1 MIGTDGFAGRR
12 GCSDDQRFRDG
23 HERPR
28 PVPFVTHT
36 PPGLDFARIGISGV
50 RLGAL
55 FEAVPLAI
63 AVFDADLRLASAN
76 ARYAELTGV
85 PPTVPTKVSI
95 YDAFP
100 NALADLTDQIDSALR
115 GGAASAAK
123 AVRVPFQHRGGR
135 RLIETTFVAL
145 IEESGGRGILFAGND
160 VSEREE
166 LRETLSRNVAQ
177 LESIFDVIP
186 DSVRVFDTE
195 GRTVRS
201 NTQAL
206 QDHPS
211 GQPSTL
217 RELWQL
223 DRPRTIDGTSLFVHE
238 HPTARALR
246 GERVRG
252 ETLAVRRGA
261 DGSPVII
268 EVNSNPLYDEH
279 GKIRGAVAVE
289 RDVTVKTQL
298 AKALEAEAK
307 RTAELYERVSTEAE
321 RLERMV
327 QERTQELLALQE
339 ARSRER
345 RLAAVGQL
353 AAGVMHDVNNALNP
367 IMAAAYLLEANAEN
381 PVAVRDYAVRIA
393 KAAETGAATAARVG
407 RFIRQEPLN
416 SERDETVDLSIACDE
431 VVAMTRPLWAERAR
445 GGTIHLE
452 RNLAEGAMV
461 RGIAGELREA
471 LLNLVQNALDA
482 MTGGGT
488 LGMVTKVTE
497 GQVILEVSDSGIGMS
512 DEVRERAFE
521 PFFTTKGRLGTGLGL
536 AEVYG
541 IVKRHRGQAEID
553 SAPGLGT
560 TIRLIF
566 PRSALQPIIE
576 VKPEKGARTARKVLL
591 VEDHDDSREFMQA
604 LLESDGHRVDTSTG
618 IQQAKDMLGTATP
631 PYEVLV
637 TDIGLADGSGWDLIA
652 FARERWP
659 SMRIG
664 VVTGWE
670 PRAGTAADGVGDFIL
685 RKPVRTSE
693 LLAQVAGER

>member
-1 MIGTDGFAGRR
+1 VTDP
-12 GCSDDQRFRDG
+12 S
-23 HERPR
+23 
-28 PVPFVTHT
+28 V
-36 PPGLDFARIGISGV
+36 GLDFTRIGISGV
-50 RLGAL
+50 RFEAL

-63 AVFDADLRLASAN
+63 AIFDGEQRLVNAN
-76 ARYAELTGV
+76 ARYRELTDV
-85 PPTVPTKVSI
+85 NASAKVSI

-100 NALADLTDQIDSALR
+100 NALADLTDQIDAALH
-115 GGAASAAK
+115 GEPIAP
-123 AVRVPFQHRGGR
+123 VRVPFQHRGGR
-135 RLIETTFVAL
+135 RLIETTFAQL
-145 IEESGGRGILFAGND
+145 TEGGGGRGILFAGND

-201 NTQAL
+201 NTQAM
-206 QDHPS
+206 QDHPA

-223 DRPRTIDGTSLFVHE
+223 DRPRTVEGTSLFMHE

-261 DGSPVII
+261 DASPVII

-279 GKIRGAVAVE
+279 GKIRGAVTVE
-289 RDVTVKTQL
+289 RDVTVKTEL
-298 AKALEAEAK
+298 AKALEEEAR

-327 QERTQELLALQE
+327 QERTAELLALQE

-381 PVAVRDYAVRIA
+381 PDAVRDYAQRIG

-407 RFIRQEPLN
+407 RFIRQEPLQA
-416 SERDETVDLSIACDE
+416 EREELVDLSIVCDE

-445 GGTIHLE
+445 GGTVHLDRE
-452 RNLAEGAMV
+452 LTEPGTAMI
-461 RGIAGELREA
+461 RGITGELREA

-482 MTGGGT
+482 MAGGGT
-488 LGMVTKVTE
+488 LGMRTTVTDA
-497 GQVILEVSDSGIGMS
+497 EVRLDIRDSGIGMS
-512 DEVRERAFE
+512 AEVRERAFE
-521 PFFTTKGRLGTGLGL
+521 PFFTTKGRMGTGLGL

-541 IVKRHRGQAEID
+541 IVKRHRGHAEIE
-553 SAPGLGT
+553 STPGVGT

-566 PRSALQPIIE
+566 PKASLQAVTDVAE
-576 VKPEKGARTARKVLL
+576 VAPPRKREPRRVLL
-591 VEDHDDSREFMQA
+591 VEDHPDSREFMKA
-604 LLESDGHRVDTSTG
+604 LLESDGHTVDTAIG
-618 IQQAKDMLGTATP
+618 IVEAMATLEQAEP

-637 TDIGLADGSGWDLIA
+637 TDIGLSDGSGWDLTT
-652 FARERWP
+652 FARQHWP
-659 SMRIG
+659 TMRIG

-670 PRAGTAADGVGDFIL
+670 PRVGAGTDGDFIL
-685 RKPVRTSE
+685 RKPVRTAE
-693 LLAQVAGER
+693 LLAQVAGEG

>member
-1 MIGTDGFAGRR
+1 
-12 GCSDDQRFRDG
+12 
-23 HERPR
+23 
-28 PVPFVTHT
+28 VTQPT
-36 PPGLDFARIGISGV
+36 VGLDFARIGISGV
-50 RLGAL
+50 RLEAL

-63 AVFDADLRLASAN
+63 AVFDGELRLVNAN
-76 ARYAELTGV
+76 ARYRELTGV
-85 PPTVPTKVSI
+85 VTALPAKVSI

-100 NALADLTDQIDSALR
+100 NALADLTDQIDTALR
-115 GGAASAAK
+115 GATPAITA
-123 AVRVPFQHRGGR
+123 RVPFQHRAGR
-135 RLIETTFVAL
+135 RLIETTFAPLV
-145 IEESGGRGILFAGND
+145 EPSGARGLLFAGND

-166 LRETLSRNVAQ
+166 LRETLSRSVAQ

-201 NTQAL
+201 NTQAQ

-223 DRPRTIDGTSLFVHE
+223 DRPRTIDGTSLFMHE

-279 GKIRGAVAVE
+279 GKIRGAVTVE

-298 AKALEAEAK
+298 AKALEEEAR
-307 RTAELYERVSTEAE
+307 RTAELYDRVSTEAE

-339 ARSRER
+339 ARARER

-381 PVAVRDYAVRIA
+381 PAAVRDYAVRIA

-407 RFIRQEPLN
+407 RFIRQEPLQV
-416 SERDETVDLSIACDE
+416 EREELVDLSVVCDE

-445 GGTIHLE
+445 GGTIHLD
-452 RNLAEGAMV
+452 RRLAEVGKVIV
-461 RGIAGELREA
+461 RGISGELREA

-482 MTGGGT
+482 MAGGGT
-488 LGMVTKVTE
+488 LALRTFVDDQE
-497 GQVILEVSDSGIGMS
+497 AHLEVRDSGIGMS
-512 DEVRERAFE
+512 AEVRERAFE
-521 PFFTTKGRLGTGLGL
+521 PFFTTKGKMGTGLGL

-541 IVKRHRGQAEID
+541 IVKRHRGHAEIE
-553 SAPGLGT
+553 STPGAGT
-560 TIRLIF
+560 TLRLVF
-566 PRSALQPIIE
+566 PRSNVPVVE
-576 VKPEKGARTARKVLL
+576 VPEATEPRKRVARRVLL
-591 VEDHDDSREFMQA
+591 VEDHADSREFMQA
-604 LLESDGHRVDTSTG
+604 LLESDGHTVDTAGG
-618 IQQAKDMLGTATP
+618 IVDAMALLEHTRP
-631 PYEVLV
+631 MYEVMV
-637 TDIGLADGSGWDLIA
+637 TDIGLSDGSGWDLIS
-652 FARERWP
+652 FARERCP
-659 SMRIG
+659 SVRIG

-670 PRAGTAADGVGDFIL
+670 PRVGAVADAEFIL

-693 LLAQVAGER
+693 LLAQVAGEG